1 MRNGFF
7 YKIQAKISLTSKEN
21 LLSFL
26 GIVMKDISK
35 ERAPLLSIVLILG
48 ILGSFSAQAAEDKL
62 AIKRIA
68 IKSRFKSGLGAGARV
83 GYGFWQGLSVE
94 GDFQYDRLF
103 REGGIADDEG
113 DKNLYSL
120 AAGLRYTVSLLRDD
134 ISTYLYF
141 TPGFTFDYT
150 KGARNN
156 FELSYAVGTGMDFNL
171 TERLSIGPLAQFRH
185 IFEDTDIYL
194 MSVGAVFTYIFD

>member
-1 MRNGFF
+1 
-7 YKIQAKISLTSKEN
+7 
-21 LLSFL
+21 
-26 GIVMKDISK
+26 MKDISK

-48 ILGSFSAQAAEDKL
+48 ILVSFSAQAAEDKL
-62 AIKRIA
+62 AIKRIEPGRWAFSFKMVGDIPVKSA